1 MADMLDISI
10 CICTFRRPV
19 LLRALLDAIL
29 QQDITHL
36 TIQVVVVDND
46 PAQSASAVLSEA
58 ASQFGDRLTPVALTE
73 SNISL
78 ARNAAVHAAS
88 GEWIVFVDDDE
99 RPEPTWLSQLMNTQ
113 QQYSA
118 DLVFAPVLAEY
129 ADGVANWLKQGGYF
143 DRRRLVTGTTV
154 TETDARSGNVL
165 IRRSAL
171 MRLCDDAVSSPNSG
185 PSGPFD
191 AAYGKTGGEDS
202 ILFRQLGAG
211 GARMVWCDEA
221 PVYEWIP
228 LDRAQPKWLVHR
240 SYRTGQLFMRT
251 ELAMQQG
258 HARSLRAAYLAS
270 RALMQLV
277 IAALLVIILLVF
289 KPLSSFKWLRILA
302 SQAGKLSYLFGSLS
316 QAYGSSS

>member
-1 MADMLDISI
+1 MLDISI

-19 LLRALLDAIL
+19 LLRVLLDAIH
-29 QQDITHL
+29 QQEADHL

-46 PAQSASAVLSEA
+46 PAQSASQVLSEA
-58 ASQFGDRLTPVALTE
+58 RSQFGDRLTPVALAE

-78 ARNAAVHAAS
+78 ARNAAVHAAL
-88 GEWIVFVDDDE
+88 GEWIVFIDDDE
-99 RPEPTWLSQLMNTQ
+99 RPEPGWLSSLIKTQ
-113 QQYSA
+113 QKHTA
-118 DLVFAPVLAEY
+118 DVVFAPVLAEY
-129 ADGVANWLKQGGYF
+129 ADGVAEWLKQGGYF

-154 TETDARSGNVL
+154 TQTDARSGNVL
-165 IRRSAL
+165 VRRTAL
-171 MRLCDDAVSSPNSG
+171 MRLCDASASPPHN
-185 PSGPFD
+185 GPFD

-202 ILFRQLGAG
+202 ILFRQLEAA

-228 LDRAQPKWLVHR
+228 LERAQAKWLLQR

-258 HARSLRAAYLAS
+258 GARIIRAAYLAS
-270 RALMQLV
+270 RAAMQLLV
-277 IAALLVIILLVF
+277 AAVLAIVLLAV
-289 KPLSSFKWLRILA
+289 KPLQSFKWLRILA

-316 QAYGSSS
+316 QAYGSAS